1 MSNQAKNHDI
11 EEETEILEKKPSTQD
26 LEKEI
31 EQLKDRILRNSAE
44 LDNMRKRTEKQ
55 IQEERQYALTSF
67 ARDLISVIDNL
78 DLAISHKPSKEAT
91 SQEVDLILQGVEMIC
106 GQLKDVL
113 AKHGIS
119 QISTSPGQV
128 FDHNIHQAI
137 SQVETDQYPNGSVVT
152 IMQKGYKIK
161 DRLLRPAS
169 VTIAKE
175 PEKQKVDV

>member
-1 MSNQAKNHDI
+1 MNNQGQNHDI
-11 EEETEILEKKPSTQD
+11 EEETEIVETKPSIQD

-31 EQLKDRILRNSAE
+31 EQLKDRVLRSSAE
-44 LDNMRKRTEKQ
+44 LDNMRKRSEKQ

-78 DLAISHKPSKEAT
+78 DLAISHKPNKEVT
-91 SQEVDLILQGVEMIC
+91 SQEVELVIQGVEMIC
-106 GQLKDVL
+106 VQLKDVL
-113 AKHGIS
+113 ARHGIS
-119 QISTSPGQV
+119 QILTNPGQA

-137 SQVETDQYPNGSVVT
+137 SQVETDEYPNGSVVT

-169 VTIAKE
+169 VTIAK
-175 PEKQKVDV
+175 

>member
-1 MSNQAKNHDI
+1 MEISAKNQDI
-11 EEETEILEKKPSTQD
+11 EEETETLEIKHSVKD

-31 EQLKDRILRNSAE
+31 EQLKDRVLRSNAE
-44 LDNMRKRTEKQ
+44 LDNMRKRSEKQ

-78 DLAISHKPSKEAT
+78 DLAISYKPSKEVT
-91 SQEVDLILQGVEMIC
+91 SQEVEVILQGVEMIFI
-106 GQLKDVL
+106 QLKDIL
-113 AKHGIS
+113 ARHSIS
-119 QISTSPGQV
+119 QILTNPGQA

-137 SQVETDQYPNGSVVT
+137 SQVETDEYPTGSVVS

-175 PEKQKVDV
+175 PQKDNV